1 MVPEILWNNT
11 VSGVKSNIVHL
22 DIVKKVD
29 LMVSVLSTKTKQTKP
44 KNKGEQ
50 GKFWK

>member
-1 MVPEILWNNT
+1 MVTEILWNNT
-11 VSGVKSNIVHL
+11 VSGVNSSIVHL
-22 DIVKKVD
+22 NIVKRVD
-29 LMVSVLSTKTKQTKP
+29 LMVSVLATKTKQTKT